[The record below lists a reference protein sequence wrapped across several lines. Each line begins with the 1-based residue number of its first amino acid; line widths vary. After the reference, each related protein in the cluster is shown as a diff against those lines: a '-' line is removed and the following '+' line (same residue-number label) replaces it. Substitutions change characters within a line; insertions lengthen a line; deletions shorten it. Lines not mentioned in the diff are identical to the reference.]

1 MDPWKP
7 ARGKRQGQDEEG
19 GRKVKVLVTG
29 GTGYIGSHTAVVL
42 LEAGFEVVL
51 LDNLSNSEREVAGR
65 IGAIAGKAPVF
76 YEADIRNQTRLK
88 EILDRER
95 PGAVIHFA
103 GLKAVGESSRL
114 PLEYYDNNVTGTLTL
129 LFAMREHKLKT
140 LVFSSSATVYGVPE
154 KLPIAEDSPLSATNP
169 YGTTKLVIEEI
180 LRSLVASDPSW
191 KVSLLRYF
199 NPVGAHTSGRI
210 GENPR
215 GVPNNLMPFVAQ
227 VAAGIRERLSV
238 FGNDYPTEDGTGVR
252 DYIHVMDLA
261 KGHLAALRALPSWEG
276 PGPLTV
282 NLGTGRGTSVL
293 EMVRVFEKVSG
304 QKIPFE
310 IVPRRPGDV
319 AACWADP
326 SLAERLL
333 GWRAEFG
340 IERMCADAWRWQSG
354 LGKAS
359 REDAGDPSGA
369 G

>member
-1 MDPWKP
+1 MLVW
-7 ARGKRQGQDEEG
+7 GSQGGLSTGIGREG
-19 GRKVKVLVTG
+19 FETMKVLVTG

-42 LEAGFEVVL
+42 LDAGFEVAL
-51 LDNLSNSEREVAGR
+51 LDNLSNSEREVADR
-65 IGAIAGKAPVF
+65 IEAIAGRKTVL
-76 YEADIRNQTRLK
+76 YEADIRDRSRME
-88 EILDRER
+88 EILEREH
-95 PGAVIHFA
+95 PQAVIHFA

-114 PLEYYDNNVTGTLTL
+114 PLEYYDNNVTGTLSL
-129 LFAMREHKLKT
+129 LFAMREKGVKT

-154 KLPIAEDSPLSATNP
+154 RLPIAEDAPLSATNP

-180 LRSLVASDPSW
+180 LRSLVASDSSW
-191 KVSLLRYF
+191 KISLLRYF
-199 NPVGAHTSGRI
+199 NPVGAHPSGRI

-261 KGHLAALRALPSWEG
+261 KGHLAALKALSGWEG

-293 EMVRVFEKVSG
+293 EMIRVFEKVSG
-304 QKIPFE
+304 QPIPFD

-326 SLAERLL
+326 SLAEKLL
-333 GWRAEFG
+333 GWKAEFG
-340 IERMCADAWRWQSG
+340 IERMCTDAWRWQSSLRKEG
-354 LGKAS
+354 VD
-359 REDAGDPSGA
+359 RGA
-369 G
+369 